1 MTFKNIL
8 TFTTITIFSMS
19 FITLITLKTCA
30 TIATLQQHM
39 KFNVFSEMEYTAH
52 SPGTIVL
59 NIHALRTPHQTVIS
73 EVFNIDPYIKVE
85 ELVTAQGEN
94 RLMRFEIEDSASI
107 KVTYKATI
115 DNYCEV
121 KDFSQIL
128 ETPIAHMDHTIFPF
142 LYPSRYCQS
151 DKLYRLAHNLF
162 GHIANPF
169 EKVVTL
175 TNWINKNVQ
184 YLSGSTNSETS
195 AFDTVTEQAGV
206 CRDFAHLGIAL
217 CRALTIP
224 ARYFT
229 GYAYNLN
236 PADFHAC
243 FEAYIGTEWVLFD
256 ATKLVPL
263 NGLIKIASGRDA
275 ADTAIA
281 NIFGNVFFNSMQ
293 VSCQLADDGFQPFYY
308 QDPPSQGLSY
318 L

>member
-1 MTFKNIL
+1 
-8 TFTTITIFSMS
+8 
-19 FITLITLKTCA
+19 
-30 TIATLQQHM
+30 M
-39 KFNVFSEMEYTAH
+39 KFDVFTEMEYTAR
-52 SPGTIVL
+52 SPGTIIL
-59 NIHALRTPHQTVIS
+59 NIHALRTQHQTVIS
-73 EVFNIDPYIKVE
+73 EVFTIEPYIKVE
-85 ELVTAQGEN
+85 ELVSAQSEN
-94 RLMRFEIEDSASI
+94 RLIRFEIEDSSTI

-115 DNYCEV
+115 DNFCEI
-121 KDFSQIL
+121 KDFSRIEEIPVARMEPTVL
-128 ETPIAHMDHTIFPF
+128 PY

-151 DKLYRLAHNLF
+151 DKLYRLANNLF
-162 GHIANPF
+162 GHIINPF

-175 TNWINKNVQ
+175 TNWIHKNVQ
-184 YLSGSTNSETS
+184 YLSGSTNSQTS

-229 GYAYNLN
+229 GYAYNLV

-243 FEAYIGTEWVLFD
+243 FEAYIGSDWVLFD
-256 ATKLVPL
+256 ATRLVPL

-281 NIFGNVFFNSMQ
+281 NIFGNVMFTSML
-293 VSCQLADDGFQPFYY
+293 VSCTLADDGFEPFYY
-308 QDPPSQGLSY
+308 EQPQLRGLSY